1 MSRSFGNG
9 NRLQAIADHVGVI
22 PPMITPFGDDDR
34 VDSPA
39 LAEEARFLQK
49 SGVSGMVVG
58 GSMGEGAGMSEQEL
72 GEATRIVIEAIDG
85 TLPVLSGV
93 IADTSAEA
101 IRLGVAAREAGASCL
116 QIPPPHFYFSM
127 DTQILSDYYK
137 AISEAVG
144 LPLIVY
150 NVIPW
155 AQAALE
161 SLQELIDGNPA
172 ICGVKQSGRNIHT
185 LTALTATMRGVVRIY
200 SAIDD
205 MIYPSFLLGVD
216 GTISG
221 TSSIFPRETVE
232 MFQAVREG
240 NYDAAMALHRRVTP
254 VWRTIDYPD
263 FPTRAKYAIH
273 LSGRYA
279 GKARKPFSDLTT
291 SAAHSIESTL
301 FACGFGSRTTEAG
314 SHVA

>member
-1 MSRSFGNG
+1 MN
-9 NRLQAIADHVGVI
+9 AIEDLVGVI

-34 VDSPA
+34 IDYPA
-39 LAEEARFLQK
+39 LAEEARFLRK

-72 GEATRIVIEAIDG
+72 AEATRIVVEAIDG
-85 TLPVLSGV
+85 KLPVLSGV

-101 IRLGVAAREAGASCL
+101 IRLSIAAREAGASGL
-116 QIPPPHFYFSM
+116 QIPPPHFSFSM
-127 DTQILSDYYK
+127 DTKILSEYYR

-161 SLQELIDGNPA
+161 SLQELIDGNPS

-185 LTALTATMRGVVRIY
+185 LTALTATMRGLVRIY

-232 MFQAVREG
+232 MFRAVRDG
-240 NYDAAMALHRRVTP
+240 NYDDAMALHRRVTP

-263 FPTRAKYAIH
+263 FPTRAKYAID
-273 LSGRYA
+273 LSGRHA
-279 GKARKPFSDLTT
+279 GKARRPFNDLTA
-291 SAAHSIESTL
+291 SAAHSIESAVL
-301 FACGFGSRTTEAG
+301 AAGFGNRAAG
-314 SHVA
+314 IGSELV

>member
-1 MSRSFGNG
+1 MN
-9 NRLQAIADHVGVI
+9 AIADLVGVI

-34 VDSPA
+34 IDSPA

-72 GEATRIVIEAIDG
+72 AEATRIVVEAIDG
-85 TLPVLSGV
+85 TLPVLTGV

-101 IRLGVAAREAGASCL
+101 IRLSIAAREAGSSGL
-116 QIPPPHFYFSM
+116 QIPPPHFSFSM
-127 DTQILSDYYK
+127 ETRILSEYYM
-137 AISEAVG
+137 AIGEAVG

-161 SLQELIDGNPA
+161 ALQELIYGNPS

-185 LTALTATMRGVVRIY
+185 LTALTATMRGLVRIY

-221 TSSIFPRETVE
+221 TSCVFPGETVE
-232 MFQAVREG
+232 MYRAVRDG
-240 NYDAAMALHRRVTP
+240 NYDDAMALHRRVTP
-254 VWRTIDYPD
+254 VWRTIDHPN

-273 LSGRYA
+273 LSGRHA
-279 GKARKPFSDLTT
+279 GKARKPFSDLTI
-291 SAAHSIESTL
+291 SAAHSIESAL
-301 FACGFGSRTTEAG
+301 FASGFGNRTMGAH
-314 SHVA
+314 SDLV